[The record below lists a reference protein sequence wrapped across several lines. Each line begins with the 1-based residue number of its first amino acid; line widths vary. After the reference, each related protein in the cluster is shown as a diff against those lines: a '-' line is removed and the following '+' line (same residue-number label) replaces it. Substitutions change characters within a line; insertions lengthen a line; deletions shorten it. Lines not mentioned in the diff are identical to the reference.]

1 MQRRTVRGF
10 ASLVLGA
17 ALLVGS
23 LFSGVG
29 SRASAQ
35 EPALVLY
42 GSVAAG
48 AAPLPSRVRAT
59 VGDVACG
66 SAEVSNIGGGT
77 GFYTVVVVSSDTKAG
92 CGVNGAAVKVSLQ
105 SGEIDPGIGATQVL
119 FRAGAVVHLDL
130 STVPTMLTG
139 SFVGQLPTGAGV
151 AYLRWTGASGTPIEQ
166 ATVTIGRAVEQI
178 SFWDVSKQTFRNYT
192 PGAPSSAQA
201 YGVVDTDD
209 IVLVRLAP

>member
-23 LFSGVG
+23 LVSGVG

-42 GSVAAG
+42 GSIASG
-48 AAPLPSRVRAT
+48 STPLPSRVRAT
-59 VGDVACG
+59 VGDVSCG
-66 SAEVSNIGGGT
+66 SAEVSNTGNGT
-77 GFYTVVVVSSDTKAG
+77 GFYAVVVVSSDTKSG
-92 CGVNGAAVKVSLQ
+92 CGVNGAAVKVWLQ
-105 SGEIDPGIGATQVL
+105 SGEIDPGIGTTQVL
-119 FRAGAVVHLDL
+119 FRPGAIVHLDL
-130 STVPTMLTG
+130 STVPTTLTG
-139 SFVGQLPTGAGV
+139 SFVGQLPTGSGV

-166 ATVTIGRAVEQI
+166 AATTIGRAVELI

-192 PGAPSSAQA
+192 PGAPTSAQA
-201 YGVVDTDD
+201 YSVVDMDD
-209 IVLVRLAP
+209 IVLVRFP